1 LSPFAIRAKV
11 LLQELW
17 RIGVTWDEEIEE
29 SLLKRWQDWQDD
41 LLNLS
46 KVIIPRCYQLSLL
59 QQPIEFQL
67 HHFSDASRVA
77 YASVSFLRMSDEAGN
92 IHCAFLIGKSRNA
105 PLRDWSIPR
114 LELQAAVLSCRL
126 HRLIEDE
133 LDLTI
138 SSTYFWSD
146 SMTTLQYIK
155 NTKRRFQVFVA
166 NRLNEIHDVSS
177 PSQWNHVPGPVNP
190 ADDGS
195 RGMNIPAMLS
205 SGRWWHGPEFLWK
218 DKEYWPI
225 SHVGDVPDND
235 KEIRSTK
242 QVSVLVSGSPLL
254 RFLERYSSWSKL
266 QIMMAWLLR
275 FLQYVSNPH
284 HQVKPS
290 SISITELH
298 EAAVHI
304 VRLVQM
310 HHFHEEVETL
320 QSPKSNVL
328 ARSKLAT
335 LNPILMDGVIRVG
348 GRLKHAPISYEAKH
362 PMILPNNDHVSTLII
377 RHYHEILGHAGR
389 EHVLSFVRQRYWIL
403 GARILTRRI
412 LRNCLTC
419 RKRSEAAMQQI
430 MADLPKERLVPYEP
444 PFTYTGVDFF
454 GPFFVKRGRSS
465 VKVYACIF
473 VCFNSRAIHIEDVSS
488 LETDTFIQALRRFIS
503 NRGSPKRIWS
513 DNGTNFRGAEK
524 ELRLSIQ
531 NWNQESIKTAMRSK
545 EIEWEMRPISQ
556 WQFQT
561 PVASH
566 MSGVWERLIRS
577 VRKSMK
583 AVIGHPNAY
592 VTKET
597 LRTIFAEV
605 VTILNSRPL
614 CASSDDPNDF
624 EALTPSHFL
633 LQRQNVA
640 LPPGHFTNHDL
651 NCRKQWRRAQF
662 LVNCYWK
669 RWIKEYLPLLQSRQ
683 KWRREKRNLRKN
695 DLVLVA
701 DKGTPRGK
709 WSLARVTRVFPGR
722 DGRVRTVEVKT
733 KDTTFIRPITTLCLL
748 EESSND

>member
-1 LSPFAIRAKV
+1 
-11 LLQELW
+11 
-17 RIGVTWDEEIEE
+17 
-29 SLLKRWQDWQDD
+29 
-41 LLNLS
+41 
-46 KVIIPRCYQLSLL
+46 
-59 QQPIEFQL
+59 
-67 HHFSDASRVA
+67 
-77 YASVSFLRMSDEAGN
+77 
-92 IHCAFLIGKSRNA
+92 
-105 PLRDWSIPR
+105 
-114 LELQAAVLSCRL
+114 
-126 HRLIEDE
+126 
-133 LDLTI
+133 
-138 SSTYFWSD
+138 
-146 SMTTLQYIK
+146 
-155 NTKRRFQVFVA
+155 
-166 NRLNEIHDVSS
+166 
-177 PSQWNHVPGPVNP
+177 
-190 ADDGS
+190 
-195 RGMNIPAMLS
+195 
-205 SGRWWHGPEFLWK
+205 
-218 DKEYWPI
+218 
-225 SHVGDVPDND
+225 
-235 KEIRSTK
+235 
-242 QVSVLVSGSPLL
+242 
-254 RFLERYSSWSKL
+254 
-266 QIMMAWLLR
+266 
-275 FLQYVSNPH
+275 
-284 HQVKPS
+284 
-290 SISITELH
+290 
-298 EAAVHI
+298 
-304 VRLVQM
+304 
-310 HHFHEEVETL
+310 
-320 QSPKSNVL
+320 
-328 ARSKLAT
+328 
-335 LNPILMDGVIRVG
+335 
-348 GRLKHAPISYEAKH
+348 
-362 PMILPNNDHVSTLII
+362 MILPNNDHVSTLII
-377 RHYHEILGHAGR
+377 RHYHEILGHAGC
-389 EHVLSFVRQRYWIL
+389 EHVLSFVRQSYWIP

-419 RKRSEAAMQQI
+419 RKRNEAAIQQI

-488 LETDTFIQALRRFIS
+488 LGTDTFIQALRRFIS

-566 MSGVWERLIRS
+566 MSGAWERLIRS

-722 DGRVRTVEVKT
+722 DGHVRTVEVKT